1 MDQQLTE
8 RNSTN
13 DAPIFAIE
21 KVYVKD
27 LSTEVPHAPEIY
39 LSQEAPQVDIELN
52 TQGRSLGEGVFEA
65 VLKVTVSAQK
75 DDKVYFL
82 VEVSQAGVFRI
93 VNVPDTQVEPL
104 LAVACPGILFPYAR
118 EAVSDAI
125 ARAGFAPI
133 LLQPVNFEAMYLNRL
148 QAQQSPAEGGVQ

>member
-1 MDQQLTE
+1 MEQPSQPE
-8 RNSTN
+8 MNNETN
-13 DAPIFAIE
+13 ASAVFAIE

-27 LSTEVPHAPEIY
+27 LSLEVPGAPEVF
-39 LSQEAPQVDIELN
+39 LVQEAPQVDIELN
-52 TQGRSLGEGVFEA
+52 TQGRALGEGAYEA
-65 VLKVTVSAQK
+65 VLKVTVSAKK

-93 VNVPDTQVEPL
+93 LNVPDSQIEPL

-133 LLQPVNFEAMYLNRL
+133 LLQPVNFEAMYMNRL
-148 QAQQSPAEGGVQ
+148 EAQAAQGSVQ